1 MNQPDRSQPPA
12 DNPAFEQELAQVE
25 ASLQE
30 LKARY
35 AQVQRDQAEQAQL
48 QATRDR
54 LQAAKQPTLQAE
66 LQQVNDR
73 LDELAVSLE
82 SQLFSWGSL
91 REGFWQILRF
101 GGLGVVIGW
110 FLAFAVL
117 QAPQPEPQPSRSDP
131 PSRPNP

>member
-1 MNQPDRSQPPA
+1 MNQPHRSQPPE
-12 DNPAFEQELAQVE
+12 DNPAFEQELAQAE

-54 LQAAKQPTLQAE
+54 WQATHQPDLKAE
-66 LQQVNDR
+66 LRQVNDR

-91 REGFWQILRF
+91 REVFWQILRF

-117 QAPQPEPQPSRSDP
+117 KTPPPEPQAPQTNP